1 MKKVISILISASL
14 LVGIIP
20 FNVQAI
26 DLNNVDVSDKSEQR
40 NSKNEEMSIK
50 ERIKSSFRENKEKK
64 NYKENELLVKFKN
77 VNNIL
82 MIKPLEEKYELIIEK
97 FSSNKVSVITFDSNK
112 HSLEEMLEKLNNDF
126 YVEYAEPNYSVKVK
140 GTPVEEPYYNSQWS
154 LKNTITKG
162 LDINI
167 EPVWKTLT
175 GSPKV
180 IVGVID
186 SGVDYNH
193 KDLKD
198 NIWTNT
204 IEIPNNG
211 IDDDKNGYIDD
222 YVGWD
227 FVNGDNSPEDDNGHG
242 THVSGII
249 AAENNGTGIVG
260 VSPDVKV
267 MALKAGDKEGKIYT
281 DSAIEAIEYGVKK
294 GVKIFNLSYG
304 GNDYSQSEYE
314 TMKNANALFIC
325 AAGNEISNN
334 DLIQHYPSNYN
345 IPNIITVA
353 SFDRMG
359 KLSYFSNYGQNT
371 VDIAAPGSDIYS
383 TLPKNA
389 YGFMGGTSMAA
400 PHVSGVAALLLS
412 YNPELTPLKIKSYI
426 LNGAGTLAAL
436 NDKVDGGRILDSE
449 KVISQLTAANN
460 IPVSGIDIN
469 TNAISLKM
477 GQVSSFIA
485 TPKPQEATIKDVFWE
500 SSNNSIAKVDQNG
513 KVIGVAPGTATIK
526 VTTVDG
532 GFSVSAK
539 VTVTSDS
546 ELISKNGK
554 WYFYKNGIPQVGWQ
568 LINGVWHFFNTD
580 GVMKTGW
587 LYWGNKWYFLA
598 NNGEMSTGWLSL
610 NGKWYYL
617 EVTGTMKIGWL
628 NQGGT
633 WYYLD
638 GNGVMKTG
646 WLSLGGVWYYLQPS
660 GDMVTG
666 WLYNGGYWYYLN
678 PSGSMKTGW
687 INSGGK
693 WYYLYGSGRMAV
705 STTVSGYKIGK
716 DGAWIY

>member
-20 FNVQAI
+20 FSVQAI
-26 DLNNVDVSDKSEQR
+26 DLNNVDVSNKIEQR
-40 NSKNEEMSIK
+40 NLTNEAMSIK
-50 ERIKSSFRENKEKK
+50 EKIKSNFIENKEKK

-77 VNNIL
+77 ASNIL
-82 MIKPLEEKYELIIEK
+82 MVKPLEEKYELIIEK
-97 FSSNKVSVITFDSNK
+97 FFPNKVSVITFDSNK

-140 GTPVEEPYYNSQWS
+140 GTPAEEPYYNSQWS

-186 SGVDYNH
+186 SGVDYTH

-211 IDDDKNGYIDD
+211 IDDDNNGYVDD
-222 YVGWD
+222 YIGWD

-260 VSPDVKV
+260 VSPDVKI

-281 DSAIEAIEYGVKK
+281 DAAIEAIEYGVKK

-304 GNDYSQSEYE
+304 GNDYSQAEYE

-334 DLIQHYPSNYN
+334 DLIQHYPSNYS
-345 IPNIITVA
+345 ISNIITVA

-383 TLPKNA
+383 TLPKNT

-436 NDKVDGGRILDSE
+436 NDKVNGGRVLDSE
-449 KVISQLTAANN
+449 KVMSQLTVANS

-469 TNAISLKM
+469 TNAMSLKA
-477 GQVSSFIA
+477 GQVSSLIA

-500 SSNNSIAKVDQNG
+500 SSNNSIAKVDKNG
-513 KVIGVAPGTATIK
+513 KVTAMAPGTATIK

-532 GFSVSAK
+532 GFSASAK

-546 ELISKNGK
+546 GLISKNGE

-568 LINGVWHFFNTD
+568 IINGAWHFFNTE

-587 LYWGNKWYFLA
+587 IYWGNKWYYLA

-617 EVTGTMKIGWL
+617 DGTGAMKIGWL

-646 WLSLGGVWYYLQPS
+646 WISLGGVWYYLKHS
-660 GDMVTG
+660 GDMATG

-687 INSGGK
+687 INSGGT